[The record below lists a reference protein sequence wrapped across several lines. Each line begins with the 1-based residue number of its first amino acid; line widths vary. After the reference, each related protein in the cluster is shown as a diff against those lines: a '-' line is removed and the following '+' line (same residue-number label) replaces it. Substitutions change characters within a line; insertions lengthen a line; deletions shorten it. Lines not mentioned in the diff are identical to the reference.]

1 MNGEKMRELR
11 QKKGLTT
18 TQLGDMV
25 GVSNAMIT
33 RIETGT
39 KEPSIALLKVI
50 ADALGVSAGI
60 LIDDE

>member
-18 TQLGDMV
+18 TQLGDRV

-39 KEPSIALLKVI
+39 KDPSIALLKVI

>member
-39 KEPSIALLKVI
+39 KDPSIALLKVI